1 VATGGDALN
10 GPAFVGPAL
19 VGPAF
24 LGPAFVGLVPAA
36 GRARRIAPLP
46 LSKELYPVGFREVQ
60 GSPRPV
66 PACEHLL
73 GAMAAAG
80 ATTVYVVLADGKWDI
95 PAYLGDGSELGLDI
109 AYLTMRHSPG
119 VPFTVDR
126 AHAHVRDSTVAFG
139 FPDIVFTPA
148 DALLRLRARR
158 DAGGADIVLGLFPT
172 DRPEAADLVDADA
185 RGRVRRVL
193 VKPTGSPLRL
203 AWALAVWGPAFSE
216 HLHAWIGSDK
226 AAATS
231 GPLPVELQ
239 LGHVVQSAVD
249 SGLRVEAE
257 VLDGTF
263 TDIGTPEGLRAAV
276 RASM

>member
-1 VATGGDALN
+1 MATGGDALT
-10 GPAFVGPAL
+10 
-19 VGPAF
+19 
-24 LGPAFVGLVPAA
+24 GPAFVGLVPAA

-73 GAMAAAG
+73 RAMAAAG
-80 ATTVYVVLADGKWDI
+80 ASTVYVVLGDGKWDI
-95 PAYLGDGSELGLDI
+95 PAYLGDGAQLGLDI
-109 AYLTMRHSPG
+109 AYLTTRHSPG

-126 AHAHVRDSTVAFG
+126 AHAHLRDSTVAFG

-148 DALLRLRARR
+148 DALLRLRTRR
-158 DAGGADIVLGLFPT
+158 ETGGADVVLGLFPT
-172 DRPEAADLVDADA
+172 DRPEAADVVDADA

-216 HLHAWIGSDK
+216 HLHAAI
-226 AAATS
+226 AADGAIANG
-231 GPLPVELQ
+231 GPVAAERH
-239 LGHVVQSAVD
+239 LGHIVQSAVD
-249 SGLRVEAE
+249 AGLRVEAE
-257 VLDGTF
+257 VLDGSF
-263 TDIGTPEGLRAAV
+263 TDIGTPEGLHAAV
-276 RASM
+276 RASL